1 MLVEQAI
8 DQMILR
14 TVFLYFFELMG
25 IQKDKDLK
33 SIMSNLF
40 TLKREQDWDHLFER
54 LKIEEI
60 VKFENV

>member
-1 MLVEQAI
+1 
-8 DQMILR
+8 
-14 TVFLYFFELMG
+14 MG

-40 TLKREQDWDHLFER
+40 IFKKEQEWDHLFER

-60 VKFENV
+60 IKFENI

>member
-1 MLVEQAI
+1 
-8 DQMILR
+8 MILR

-40 TLKREQDWDHLFER
+40 IFKKEQEWDHLFER

-60 VKFENV
+60 IKFENI